1 MKKLTINKQAVAEA
15 AYLVSRPNYGGAI
28 PYINTVSNEVQW
40 LEQWTFDANHIPVS
54 LVCPI
59 TWDYDSVEEAQLA
72 CADSLGIENGQKKVR
87 VYRRFQD
94 RRFQCRV
101 FHADVEDIFDILTT
115 RKTLEQAI
123 ACSEGLE
130 PRERFLT
137 ILEQCLNKNKEYL
150 SSSLGYLIEAS
161 SLSYVE
167 LIHNFMAQS
176 ELPKKQARKDSYQFW
191 YVLYGASLVCF
202 A

>member
-15 AYLVSRPNYGGAI
+15 AYLVSRPNYAGAI
-28 PYINTVSNEVQW
+28 PYLNTANEVQW
-40 LEQWTFDANHIPVS
+40 LEDWIFDANHIPVS
-54 LVCPI
+54 LICPI
-59 TWDYDSVEEAQLA
+59 TWDYDSVEEAQA
-72 CADSLGIENGQKKVR
+72 SCADSLGIENGQKKVR
-87 VYRRFQD
+87 VYRN
-94 RRFQCRV
+94 FQCRV
-101 FHADVEDIFDILTT
+101 FHADVEDIFDIPGA
-115 RKTLEQAI
+115 RKTLERAI

-176 ELPKKQARKDSYQFW
+176 ELPKKKDRQTMYEFC
-191 YVLYGASLVCF
+191 YALYGASLVCF